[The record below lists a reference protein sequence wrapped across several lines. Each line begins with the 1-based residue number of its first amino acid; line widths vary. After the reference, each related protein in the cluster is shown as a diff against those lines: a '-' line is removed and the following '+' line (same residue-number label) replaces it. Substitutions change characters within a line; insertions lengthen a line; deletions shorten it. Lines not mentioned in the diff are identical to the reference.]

1 MELADQL
8 AVLAAAT
15 VFAAGVAFGMAWALL
30 RGAFHLMRPAAARP
44 AARPVRSDLVRGTR
58 AVATQFALHR

>member
-1 MELADQL
+1 MALAAQL
-8 AVLAAAT
+8 VVLAAAT

-30 RGAFHLMRPAAARP
+30 RGAFHLMQPATARP
-44 AARPVRSDLVRGTR
+44 ATRPVRSDLVHGTR